1 MGDLRGVKHLFRD
14 GAEKIDAFIAVD
26 GGQSDRIVFGGVGA
40 LGMFLASAALLV
52 QGGDNVGQHLSLLAW
67 YLPGYSVTWGGA
79 VLGALYGLV
88 IGGFAGWVCAWT
100 YNRIAAAREGGS

>member
-1 MGDLRGVKHLFRD
+1 MSQDPELALIHAAVARLQAGVL
-14 GAEKIDAFIAVD
+14 A
-26 GGQSDRIVFGGVGA
+26 IVFGGVGA

-52 QGGDNVGQHLSLLAW
+52 RGGDNVGQHLSLLAW

-79 VLGALYGLV
+79 VLGAIYGLV

-100 YNRIAAAREGGS
+100 YNRIAAARAGGS